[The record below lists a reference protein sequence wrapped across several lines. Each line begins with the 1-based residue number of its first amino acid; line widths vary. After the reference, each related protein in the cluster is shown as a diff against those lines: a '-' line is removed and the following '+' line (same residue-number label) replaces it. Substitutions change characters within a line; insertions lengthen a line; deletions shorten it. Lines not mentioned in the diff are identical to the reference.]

1 MPPVC
6 GGTILRR
13 SAPSGTRPVYSLRQL
28 FRIASDGF
36 DDMAPALRRAFN
48 GDRADDRLD
57 LVFGRTPRTALAAV
71 IAGGLLAGFMLETAP
86 LASVLAEYISLP
98 AVVIGAVYALL
109 FRRYLFAGN
118 RPADDDFHWLAASLI
133 PAAAILVLIAFTGR
147 IFGDGLEAIG
157 GAPMWT
163 QFGGLAI
170 AAADSLSVAA
180 GVTIAVAALCFS
192 RDWRKALHDL
202 AVRLIVFKL
211 TVFVMVLLM
220 VEIGI
225 VGAIVA
231 VFVES
236 VFGFRFPPWLGDF
249 VDQLT
254 YAGLM
259 TLIYLAVIGATW
271 TVCRRQF
278 ARLLATGES
287 DVLAEIAGLARP
299 PASDAPTDDGENRP
313 NAGTADDPR

>member
-1 MPPVC
+1 M
-6 GGTILRR
+6 
-13 SAPSGTRPVYSLRQL
+13 YSLRQL

-57 LVFGRTPRTALAAV
+57 LVFGRAPRTALAAV
-71 IAGGLLAGFMLETAP
+71 IAGGLLAGLLLETAP
-86 LASVLAEYISLP
+86 LASILAEYISLP
-98 AVVIGAVYALL
+98 AVVIGAAYALL

-133 PAAAILVLIAFTGR
+133 PAAATLVLVAFTGR
-147 IFGDGLEAIG
+147 IFGDGIEIIG
-157 GAPMWT
+157 GAPAWT
-163 QFGGLAI
+163 QFGGLAR

-192 RDWRKALHDL
+192 RDWRRALSDL
-202 AVRLIVFKL
+202 AARLFVFKI
-211 TVFVMVLLM
+211 TVFVMVLLL

-231 VFVES
+231 MFVES
-236 VFGFRFPPWLGDF
+236 VFGIRFPPWLGDF

-254 YAGLM
+254 YAALM
-259 TLIYLAVIGATW
+259 SLIYLALIGATW

-278 ARLLATGES
+278 AQLLATGES
-287 DVLAEIAGLARP
+287 DVLAEIAALAR
-299 PASDAPTDDGENRP
+299 APGSGAADNEDDKRP
-313 NAGTADDPR
+313 DSGAAEDRR